1 MRRVLMKT
9 IVFAAAAAALAAG
22 WIFAAPQQIG
32 GSAAYVVVVGSSM
45 EPRLHRGDLAVVR
58 SGDGYAPGDVVA
70 YRSSRLGRTVLH
82 RIERRAGDRYVLK
95 GDANSW
101 LDPDRPS
108 EAQVVGELALRV
120 PAAGR
125 VIEWLRQPLHASLLA
140 GLAAFALLAGAGTA
154 GVRRRARPADVPAPA
169 RPRRG
174 ITAAPAVFVVAA
186 PLAAIALAA
195 TVVAYAQPRERA
207 VADAVAYEH
216 HGSFEYSATARR
228 SPAYD
233 GRRISTGQPIFFR
246 LTKKA
251 TFTYVYELETAA
263 AGSVRGSGR
272 LVAQLTDGNG
282 WTRTVATGPRRTFA
296 GDRVRVRLPLD
307 LRRLRGLIDRIEDA
321 TGVTR
326 PTYTVEIVPHVAVR
340 GTLAGT
346 SFSDRF
352 GEPLAFQLDGNQLQL
367 PPSSG
372 VAGNDTAR
380 RLESTRRGV
389 VRTVDVRP
397 AELSLLG
404 VGVPVRL
411 ARVAA
416 PVLALVLLALAVAAA
431 ALLVRRPRTREE
443 EPAWIGV
450 RYRVSLLPAAHRAA
464 RLEDSVIELETI
476 EALVQVARERGRA
489 ILHERHEA
497 GDSYFFEDGGVV
509 YRHRSGEVPAPPR
522 LVPADAAEKP
532 NAAARPRRR
541 AAAK

>member
-9 IVFAAAAAALAAG
+9 IVFAAAAAVLVAA
-22 WIFAAPQQIG
+22 WIYAAPQQIG

-58 SGDGYAPGDVVA
+58 SRNGYEAGDVVA

-82 RIERRAGDRYVLK
+82 RVERRAGDRYVLR
-95 GDANSW
+95 GDANTW

-108 EAQVVGELALRV
+108 EAQVVGQLALRV
-120 PAAGR
+120 PVAGG
-125 VIEWLRQPLHASLLA
+125 VIEWLRHPLHASLLA

-154 GVRRRARPADVPAPA
+154 GVRRRTRGKAQAPVVA

-174 ITAAPAVFVVAA
+174 VTAAPVVFVVAA
-186 PLAAIALAA
+186 PLAAIALAG
-195 TVVAYAQPRERA
+195 TLLAYAQPRERA
-207 VADAVAYEH
+207 VADTIAYEH
-216 HGSFEYSATARR
+216 HGSFEYAATARP

-246 LTKKA
+246 LTDKA
-251 TFTYVYELETAA
+251 TFTYAYELDTAA
-263 AGSVRGSGR
+263 AGSIRGSGR

-282 WTRTVATGPRRTFA
+282 WTRTIAKGPRRTFA
-296 GDRVRVRLPLD
+296 GEGVRVRLPLD
-307 LRRLRGLIDRIEDA
+307 LRRLRGLVHRIEDA

-326 PTYTVEIVPHVAVR
+326 PTYTVAVVPHVTVR

-352 GEPLAFQLDGNQLQL
+352 GEPLTFQLDGNQLQL

-372 VAGNDTAR
+372 IGAAGASALD
-380 RLESTRRGV
+380 STRRGI
-389 VRTVDVRP
+389 VRVVDVRR

-404 VGVPVRL
+404 VGVPVGV
-411 ARVAA
+411 ARVVA
-416 PVLALVLLALAVAAA
+416 PLLALVLLALALAAG
-431 ALLVRRPRTREE
+431 ALLVRRPQRREE
-443 EPAWIGV
+443 EPAWIGA
-450 RYRVSLLPAAHRAA
+450 RYRVSLLPAAHRAP
-464 RLEDSVIELETI
+464 RLEESVIELETI

-509 YRHRSGEVPAPPR
+509 YRHRSGEVPAPPK
-522 LVPADAAEKP
+522 LVAADASEKP
-532 NAAARPRRR
+532 KPAARPRRR
-541 AAAK
+541 AVAK